1 MGMVE
6 ETAARLVPTAVD
18 PWQNSQK
25 MASTD
30 LSPPSTTNSKE
41 AQTEE
46 EGETKIQTVQTKK
59 TLPQT

>member
-6 ETAARLVPTAVD
+6 ETAARLVPTSVD
-18 PWQNSQK
+18 PWQSSQK

-46 EGETKIQTVQTKK
+46 EGETKIQTVQT
-59 TLPQT
+59 